1 MEEIS
6 RLAEEEGAAQDSKG
20 AASPKVPFTVHPRFA
35 LFQLLIL
42 SNSLPFASL
51 SMSVALSGC
60 SSVGGGDACG
70 YAH

>member
-6 RLAEEEGAAQDSKG
+6 RLADQEGAAQDSKG
-20 AASPKVPFTVHPRFA
+20 AASPKVPFTFHPRFT

-51 SMSVALSGC
+51 SMAVALSGC
-60 SSVGGGDACG
+60 ASVGGGDA
-70 YAH
+70 